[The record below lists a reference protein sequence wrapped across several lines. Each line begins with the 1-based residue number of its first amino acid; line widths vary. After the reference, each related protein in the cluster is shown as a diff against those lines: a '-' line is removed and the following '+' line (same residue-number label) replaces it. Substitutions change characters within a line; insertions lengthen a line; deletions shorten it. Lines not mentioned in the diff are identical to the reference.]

1 MNGVSQLH
9 MGNVLS
15 SPSVKWTSMRVTT
28 AALITLRCAMAT
40 GTNHISLVRE
50 TASAT
55 FCYVENLLLQK
66 LIAKSLYLQDD
77 SVAVITSLTQ

>member
-1 MNGVSQLH
+1 
-9 MGNVLS
+9 
-15 SPSVKWTSMRVTT
+15 
-28 AALITLRCAMAT
+28 MAT

>member
-9 MGNVLS
+9 MVNVLS

-40 GTNHISLVRE
+40 GTNHLFLVRE
-50 TASAT
+50 STSAT
-55 FCYVENLLLQK
+55 LRYVENLVLQK
-66 LIAKSLYLQDD
+66 LTVKYLYIQDD